1 MKFFRK
7 QTKIIDKENKIV
19 YNEGNEEQ
27 TPWVF

>member
-19 YNEGNEEQ
+19 YNVDNEEQ